1 MASHEVMRRYL
12 DLIEAGEMVAA
23 QDFYTD
29 DIVVHVAG
37 WKTVHGKAEWGA
49 AIGEMMGMVD
59 SMRVE
64 EHDLLVSDD
73 HAVVLDAW
81 VISKGDRE
89 ESVNHIVVYH
99 TDGDKISEMW
109 VVAEDQALM
118 KELMS

>member
-1 MASHEVMRRYL
+1 MASYEVMRRYL
-12 DLIEAGEMVAA
+12 DLIKAGEMVAA
-23 QDFYTD
+23 QDFYSD

-37 WKTVHGKAEWGA
+37 WKTVNGKDEWNVA
-49 AIGEMMGMVD
+49 LGEMMGMVD
-59 SMRVE
+59 GLKVE

-81 VISKGDRE
+81 VINKGDRE
-89 ESVNHIVVYH
+89 ESVNHVIVYH

-118 KELMS
+118 NELMS